1 MSCPENVLSRKVIF
15 RETSVTHRKCLVRHD
30 EGHVRTAKQR
40 FCQFLAY
47 DSKLR
52 SMLTAVLLFVHCR
65 SFLYAKFTIWSQTS
79 LSRCLSRSVLLYLI
93 MSYVLCGGHF
103 CLTWISYIFFR
114 AGMWLI
120 ELQMYVKLHKVQLQH
135 FQNIVIV
142 ISTLLIVLL
151 LIRPFYGPLSG
162 TTRVSWY
169 QKKSSGLSWRKGR

>member
-1 MSCPENVLSRKVIF
+1 
-15 RETSVTHRKCLVRHD
+15 
-30 EGHVRTAKQR
+30 
-40 FCQFLAY
+40 
-47 DSKLR
+47 
-52 SMLTAVLLFVHCR
+52 
-65 SFLYAKFTIWSQTS
+65 
-79 LSRCLSRSVLLYLI
+79 
-93 MSYVLCGGHF
+93 
-103 CLTWISYIFFR
+103 
-114 AGMWLI
+114 MWLI